1 MKSTNTIHIHIT
13 EHHLSVVAGYKLW
26 LGKENDLNLVGT
38 SRHPAETMEEARA
51 MNPKPD
57 VFILDYS
64 FGENDTIIPYI
75 PEFRAQFP
83 DSSLMVATGYDYP
96 HVIRSLHAAG
106 ADGLIT
112 KDNAAGAFIQ
122 CIRALASGGIYYC
135 KKSRQYIEEANK
147 LDDLIGSLT
156 PSQKR
161 VLAEL
166 ATGKP
171 DREICSTLNMAPST
185 LDNHRTRLFLKLR
198 EHGFVIYS
206 KAELVNWYNQHAME
220 LPEVQHHR

>member
-1 MKSTNTIHIHIT
+1 MKSKEAINVHIT

-26 LGKENDLNLVGT
+26 IGKEHDLNLVGT
-38 SRHPAETMEEARA
+38 AKHPSNTIEQASDMS
-51 MNPKPD
+51 PKPD

-64 FGENDTIIPYI
+64 YGENDSIIPYI

-83 DSSLMVATGYDYP
+83 DSSLMVATGYDFP
-96 HVIRSLHAAG
+96 HIIRSLHAAG

-122 CIRALASGGIYYC
+122 CIRALASGGLYYC
-135 KKSRQYIEEANK
+135 KKSRQFIEEVNK
-147 LDDLIGSLT
+147 LDDLMASLT

-161 VLAEL
+161 VLAAL

-171 DREICSTLNMAPST
+171 DREICSTLNMATST

-206 KAELVNWYNQHAME
+206 KAELVKWYNQYAME
-220 LPEVQHHR
+220 MSEV

>member
-1 MKSTNTIHIHIT
+1 MKNTNTINVHIT

-26 LGKENDLNLVGT
+26 IGKEHDFHLVG
-38 SRHPAETMEEARA
+38 SAKHPAQTMEEAST

-83 DSSLMVATGYDYP
+83 DSSLMIATGYDYP

-112 KDNAAGAFIQ
+112 KDNPASAFIQ
-122 CIRALASGGIYYC
+122 CIRALASGGLYYC
-135 KKSRQYIEEANK
+135 KKSRQYIAEVNK
-147 LDDLIGSLT
+147 LDDLLKALT
-156 PSQKR
+156 PSEKR
-161 VLAEL
+161 VMTEL

-206 KAELVNWYNQHAME
+206 KAELVKWYNQYAME
-220 LPEVQHHR
+220 MSEV